1 MTSHITLLLV
11 IALGI
16 TAVHGME
23 CSFKS
28 SSNILEKI
36 ARSCPGIFDSSDKK
50 YCCLN
55 VSDGS
60 FSCCNEQDWLLE
72 TGLGIIVPAII
83 GVLVVVTLF
92 VLCISCLCCTCCPWY
107 RRRHRGT
114 VYGTVHT
121 IGGVQQAPGI
131 NPPSSHIVNNIH
143 PSYPVN
149 QPVSTATF
157 PSQPPPY
164 TAEPYAK
171 QAPYNPN
178 YQQ

>member
-1 MTSHITLLLV
+1 MTSRITLLLV
-11 IALGI
+11 IALSI
-16 TAVHGME
+16 TAAHGME
-23 CSFKS
+23 CSFKP
-28 SSNILEKI
+28 SSNILEKFVK
-36 ARSCPGIFDSSDKK
+36 SCPRIFDSSDKE

-55 VSDGS
+55 VSDES
-60 FSCCNEQDWLLE
+60 FYCCNAQEWALE

-121 IGGVQQAPGI
+121 IGGVQQVPGI